1 MTLSKQRAIINIQ
14 WALFVLLALL
24 TALFLAWQLL
34 AKLDFL
40 YPLWYEYLDI
50 EHTIAVYG
58 PQNRN
63 RDHFETTTQAERI
76 RLFAALVSAIHH
88 QADGLETLVY
98 HTPDGRPIA
107 PLLTVPEIVHL
118 QDVTRLVEV
127 GITAGW
133 VAMLSGLALI
143 VLLRKQNLIM
153 PAITTLLLSITA
165 AMAAVALLIVLIG
178 PVKVFYGLHTWIFP
192 PDHPWFFYYQDS
204 LMTTLM
210 KAPDIFACITL
221 AWAILSVLCLLG
233 IFLMTRHILLFQ
245 QHR

>member
-1 MTLSKQRAIINIQ
+1 MTLSKQRAIVSIQ
-14 WALFVLLALL
+14 WILFVVLALL

-50 EHTIAVYG
+50 ERTIAVYG

-76 RLFAALVSAIHH
+76 RLFATLASAIHQ

-98 HTPDGRPIA
+98 RTPDGRPIA
-107 PLLTVPEIVHL
+107 PLLTAPEIIHL
-118 QDVTRLVEV
+118 QDVARLVDAGV
-127 GITAGW
+127 AAGW
-133 VAMLSGLALI
+133 VAVLSGLALLA
-143 VLLRKQNLIM
+143 LLRMQNLIM
-153 PAITTLLLSITA
+153 PAITTVLLSITA
-165 AMAAVALLIVLIG
+165 AIAVFALLVMLIG
-178 PVKVFYGLHTWIFP
+178 PVKVFYSLHTWIFP

-221 AWAILSVLCLLG
+221 AWAILSLLCLLG
-233 IFLMTRHILLFQ
+233 ILLMTRHILLFQ
-245 QHR
+245 QRR